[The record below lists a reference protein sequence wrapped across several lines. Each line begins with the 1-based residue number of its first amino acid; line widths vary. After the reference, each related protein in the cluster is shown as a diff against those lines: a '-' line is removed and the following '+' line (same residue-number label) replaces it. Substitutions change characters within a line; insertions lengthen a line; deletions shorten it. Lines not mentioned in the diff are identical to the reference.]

1 MSTRSMVDFYEEEPK
16 KDIKPV
22 ARIYHHWDGYPSSRL
37 RDIKKA
43 VDRANKAY
51 QKEPGFSYRI
61 EQISSYMPDLA
72 SYYILANKPSTAP
85 VYDKKSQLTK
95 KTTKRTA
102 GNVEIDNNL
111 HSDIEYLY
119 QVWGLNAIRNKS
131 GHLLNKQEIRVN
143 ILVPED
149 FKKFWD
155 KPDIKAMKLKD
166 SGELNQLIKRYHR

>member
-1 MSTRSMVDFYEEEPK
+1 MIDFYKEEPK

-51 QKEPGFSYRI
+51 QKEIGFSYRI
-61 EQISSYMPDLA
+61 EEISGYMPDLA
-72 SYYILANKPSTAP
+72 AYYILANKSLVAP
-85 VYDKKSQLTK
+85 VYSKKYKPTK
-95 KTTKRTA
+95 KTEIRSA

-111 HSDIEYLY
+111 HGDIEYLY
-119 QVWGLNAIRNKS
+119 QVWGLDAIRNKA
-131 GHLLNKQEIRVN
+131 GDLLNKQEIRVN

-166 SGELNQLIKRYHR
+166 SGELSQLIKKYHR